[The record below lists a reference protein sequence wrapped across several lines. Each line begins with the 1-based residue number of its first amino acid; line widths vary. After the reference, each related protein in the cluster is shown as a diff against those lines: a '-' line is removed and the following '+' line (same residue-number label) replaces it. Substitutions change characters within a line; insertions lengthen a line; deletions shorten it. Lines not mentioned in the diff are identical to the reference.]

1 MQNKSGIEGTLR
13 PFHILVIILSLA
25 MTVGAWLYS
34 KRQEERQVESRF
46 EAAKNS
52 AIGLIQ
58 DRMSKY
64 EDALWSG
71 VAFIDANGGSI
82 SMTQWRTFAGSLNL
96 QEKYPGVNGIGYIP
110 FVDRGDLSQYLQ
122 DRGAEERPFAIYPEH
137 QFDFLLPITF
147 IEPENINKA
156 AIGLDVA
163 HETNRRTGLLA
174 ARDTGTAQITGPIVL
189 VQDSDRTPGFLFY
202 TPIYRSEST
211 PPVELRQEEFLG
223 VVYAPF
229 VVRNL
234 VHGLLSKELREVR
247 FSLMDGDQV
256 IYDEHEQDEP
266 LYDAQPMFN
275 ETVQIEMYGRQWT
288 VDIRTNLAFRAQNS
302 SAQSTFILI
311 GGLLIEIL
319 VITLL
324 ALLTK
329 SNHKAHRL
337 ADRLTTELR
346 AKTENLE
353 KANAEIEQFVY
364 VASHDL
370 KTPVRGI
377 GFLADV
383 MEEDLEEILGSLDKH
398 QELKTQFSMIRE
410 RVARMN
416 DLTRGIMDYSR
427 VMHGKDEAPELPLQ
441 DVIDDCVAD
450 FEVEA
455 WQIEVRSDVPV
466 IQCDTHN
473 FRRIVENLV
482 GNAFKYH
489 PERSKAK
496 VEVVVKDLH
505 DRLSVS
511 VKDNGLGIAPEYH
524 ERIFDVFQTLRS
536 GNQKES
542 TGIGLAI
549 VKKAVERHGFTV
561 SLDSSVNN
569 GAVFEF
575 CWPKHLVNV
584 DGNVDR
590 AA

>member
-1 MQNKSGIEGTLR
+1 MGSKTGIEGTLR
-13 PFHILVIILSLA
+13 PFHILVIVLSFA
-25 MTVGAWLYS
+25 MTVSAWLYS
-34 KRQEERQVESRF
+34 KHQEERQIEARF
-46 EAAKNS
+46 EAAKNR
-52 AIGLIQ
+52 AVGLIQ

-71 VAFIDANGGSI
+71 VAFMDANGGSV
-82 SMTQWRTFAGSLNL
+82 SLTQWRTFAGSLNL

-110 FVDRGDLSQYLQ
+110 FVERADLTGYLQ
-122 DRGAEERPFAIYPEH
+122 ERSAEDRAFTIYPEH
-137 QFDFLLPITF
+137 QLDFLLPITF
-147 IEPENINKA
+147 IEPELVNNA
-156 AIGLDVA
+156 AVGLDVA

-189 VQDSDRTPGFLFY
+189 VQDSNHTPGFLFY
-202 TPIYRSEST
+202 APMYRGHST
-211 PPVELRQEEFLG
+211 PSQDLREEEFLG

-234 VHGLLSKELREVR
+234 VQGLLSKELREVR

-256 IYDEHEQDEP
+256 IYDEHDQDEP
-266 LYDAQPMFN
+266 LYDKQPMFT
-275 ETVQIEMYGRQWT
+275 ETVQIEMYGRIWT
-288 VDIRTNLAFRAQNS
+288 VDVRTNLAFRAQNS
-302 SAQSTFILI
+302 SDQSTFILI

-324 ALLTK
+324 ALLTQ
-329 SNHKAHRL
+329 SNRKAHLL

-383 MEEDLEEILGSLDKH
+383 IEEDLEGILGPLDQHK
-398 QELKTQFSMIRE
+398 ELKTQISMIRD

-427 VMHGKDEAPELPLQ
+427 VMHGDGVTPELLVQ
-441 DVIDDCVAD
+441 DLINDCVSD
-450 FEVEA
+450 FEVKA
-455 WQIEVRSDVPV
+455 SQVKVSSAVSVIE
-466 IQCDTHN
+466 CDTHN
-473 FRRIVENLV
+473 FRRVVENLV

-489 PERSKAK
+489 PNRAAAK
-496 VEVVVKDLH
+496 IEVEVLDLQ

-511 VKDNGLGIAPEYH
+511 VKDDGKGIAPEYH

-549 VKKAVERHGFTV
+549 VKKAVQRHGFDV
-561 SLDSSVNN
+561 SLESSVGN
-569 GAVFEF
+569 GAVFTF
-575 CWPKHLVNV
+575 CWPKHLSQM
-584 DGNVDR
+584 DGRIDR